1 MNAKTNNRKSYFEVL
16 FLLIIINVLIGII
29 SNPQLSLESAISGLS
44 TWLNIIIPSLLPFLI
59 ISELLIRLG
68 FVDLIGKL
76 LQPVM
81 IFLFNVPGEGAF
93 PLSMSLLSGY
103 PVGSKITSRL
113 RKENIISKKDG
124 DKLICFTSTSG
135 PLFMIGAVSIGMLK
149 DPNLAILI
157 ILPHYLSIL
166 LLGLLFKYYKS
177 SNIKTIKIK
186 NKNLYEEIHD
196 SYKNW
201 IKTKVS
207 IGTLITDSI
216 KDCMDTIILIGGL
229 IIFYSV
235 LIEILF
241 NMKIIDNII
250 NYTAIKIRINPHL
263 IKGGLIGL
271 IEMTTG
277 CKTIATANTSI
288 MNKIILINFI
298 IGWGGLSV
306 HSQALSFINNTD
318 INNKLYILSKLLHG
332 IFSAIL
338 GCLIYLVKFRNYTKP
353 IFLNYKFV
361 YNQFDIS
368 NWLYLFKNSIELAI
382 AINVFILIL
391 SIFTYIFLNNSR
403 DLN

>member
-44 TWLNIIIPSLLPFLI
+44 TWFNIIIPSLLPFFI

-93 PLSMSLLSGY
+93 PLAMSLLSGY

-113 RKENIISKKDG
+113 RTENIISKKDG

-166 LLGLLFKYYKS
+166 LLGLIFKYFNHNNK
-177 SNIKTIKIK
+177 KTIKSK

-196 SYKNW
+196 SYNSW
-201 IKTKVS
+201 IKTRIS

-216 KDCMDTIILIGGL
+216 KDCMDTIILIGGM

-235 LIEILF
+235 FIEILF
-241 NMKIIDNII
+241 NMKIIDSII
-250 NYTAIKIRINPHL
+250 NYIAIKIPINPHL
-263 IKGGLIGL
+263 IKGGLIGI

-277 CKTIATANTSI
+277 CKTIAIANTSI
-288 MNKIILINFI
+288 LNKILLINFI
-298 IGWGGLSV
+298 IGWGGISV

-318 INNKLYILSKLLHG
+318 INSKLYLFSKLLHG
-332 IFSAIL
+332 IFSSIL
-338 GCLIYLVKFRNYTKP
+338 GYLIYLIKFKNYTQP
-353 IFLNYKFV
+353 TFLNYKFV
-361 YNQFDIS
+361 YKQFNMS
-368 NWLYLFKNSIELAI
+368 NWLYLFKNSLELVI
-382 AINVFILIL
+382 AISIFILIL
-391 SIFTYIFLNNSR
+391 SIFTYILLNNSR
-403 DLN
+403 DVN